1 MPRITAQHEQEV
13 RTRIVRAAN
22 DVFGSLGYHRATMR
36 DVVAAS
42 GLSVGAIYTYFGSK
56 DELFLAC
63 CDLTADEVGGAIA
76 TRLAQGTTT
85 RERLH
90 IALGFYLDS
99 LDGTASV
106 VADPAVLI
114 HAWAEAEQ
122 EPAIRE
128 MLGRRREQIST
139 IGRMLLAEGQ
149 ARAEVPAWADIDA
162 LAVAFGAMLDG
173 LSLLRL
179 ESGSRYR
186 RADAERQAGALI
198 ELLLAAAGVDRPTA
212 PGAVLAPY
220 AQPAGVG

>member
-13 RTRIVRAAN
+13 RARIVRAAN

-76 TRLAQGTTT
+76 ARLAQGTTT

-99 LDGTASV
+99 LDGTAGV

-139 IGRMLLAEGQ
+139 IGRMLLAEGL
-149 ARAEVPAWADIDA
+149 AHGEVPAWADIDA

-173 LSLLRL
+173 LSLVRL

-198 ELLLAAAGVDRPTA
+198 ELLLAATAADRPIS

-220 AQPAGVG
+220 APPAGVG

>member
-1 MPRITAQHEQEV
+1 MPRLTPQHEQEV

-22 DVFGSLGYHRATMR
+22 EVFANLGYHRATMR

-63 CDLTADEVGGAIA
+63 CDLTADEVAGAITA
-76 TRLAQGTTT
+76 RLAHGATTA
-85 RERLH
+85 ERLR
-90 IALGFYLDS
+90 IAVDFYLDN
-99 LDGTASV
+99 LDGAAGAT
-106 VADPAVLI
+106 ADPAVLI

-139 IGRMLLAEGQ
+139 IGRMLLAEGV
-149 ARAEVPAWADIDA
+149 ARGEVPAWADVDA
-162 LAVAFGAMLDG
+162 LAVAYGAMLDG
-173 LSLLRL
+173 LALVRI
-179 ESGSRYR
+179 ESGPRYR

-198 ELLLAAAGVDRPTA
+198 DLLLAAAQVERPA
-212 PGAVLAPY
+212 ALNGSGAPY